1 MPRALRIQY
10 PGAIYHETRRAQETD
25 GEFKAIRRGWCLGDE
40 AFRKE
45 LLESIHTR
53 ATESHHAGTRRETTE
68 EKARRI
74 LNEEPDKLGWTGA
87 ELAARP
93 KGDVRKIWIARR
105 LRSETAVTLKWI
117 AAKLHIGTW
126 THVANRLQQTKDKN
140 QSENQH
146 ELTLV

>member
-1 MPRALRIQY
+1 MPRALRIEY

-45 LLESIHTR
+45 LLENIGAGAGEPYR
-53 ATESHHAGTRRETTE
+53 ADARRETTE

-87 ELAARP
+87 ELEGRA
-93 KGDVRKIWIARR
+93 KGDARKIRIAQR
-105 LRSETAVTLKWI
+105 LRDETAITLKWI
-117 AAKLHIGTW
+117 AKELHMGTW
-126 THVANRLQQTKDKN
+126 THVANRLSNNSKQPNN
-140 QSENQH
+140 QPDLNLCQK
-146 ELTLV
+146 